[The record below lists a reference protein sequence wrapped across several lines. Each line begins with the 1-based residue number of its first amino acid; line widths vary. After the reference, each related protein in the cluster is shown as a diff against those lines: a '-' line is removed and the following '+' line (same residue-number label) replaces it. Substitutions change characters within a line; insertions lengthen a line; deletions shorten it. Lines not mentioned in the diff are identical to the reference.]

1 MPRRGTYGMRN
12 PLTLQ
17 EALAAQDLR
26 TCCDLTYGSPAARW
40 LLGDSFH
47 PGGLDLTTRLAEQLG
62 ISRTSRVL
70 DVGSG
75 AGATAVHLAKTI
87 GCEVVGLTLEAEGA
101 GAGQD
106 LARQSGVEGQAE
118 FRQGDVHGM
127 DLPTEAFDFVLMECA
142 LSILDDKAGA
152 VSKVREV
159 LKLGGRIGLTDV
171 TVDGPLPQELRGVL
185 ATVGC
190 VGGAASLVDY
200 QALLKKQ
207 GLVVEYLENCVDVAS
222 SFLLDLGAKLFA
234 VDIARGLG
242 KVELSDGVLDE
253 ARRLL
258 AATQEQVER
267 GVLGYGMVVA
277 RKGV

>member
-1 MPRRGTYGMRN
+1 MRN
-12 PLTLQ
+12 TLTLQ

-62 ISRTSRVL
+62 ISPTSRVL

-75 AGATAVHLAKTI
+75 TGATAVHLAKTI
-87 GCEVVGLTLEAEGA
+87 GCEVVGLTLEAGGA
-101 GAGQD
+101 RAGQD
-106 LARQSGVEGQAE
+106 LARQRGVEGQAE

-127 DLPTEAFDFVLMECA
+127 DLPAESFDFVLMECV

-171 TVDGPLPQELRGVL
+171 TVDGPLPPELRGVL
-185 ATVGC
+185 ATIGC
-190 VGGAASLVDY
+190 VGGAASLADY

-207 GLVVEYLENCVDVAS
+207 GLVVEYLEDCVDAAS
-222 SFLLDLGAKLFA
+222 GFLKDIGAKLFVA
-234 VDIARGLG
+234 DVARGLG
-242 KVELSDGVLDE
+242 KLELNGGVLDE
-253 ARRLL
+253 ALL
-258 AATQEQVER
+258 LLVSAQKQVER

-277 RKGV
+277 RKGAGR